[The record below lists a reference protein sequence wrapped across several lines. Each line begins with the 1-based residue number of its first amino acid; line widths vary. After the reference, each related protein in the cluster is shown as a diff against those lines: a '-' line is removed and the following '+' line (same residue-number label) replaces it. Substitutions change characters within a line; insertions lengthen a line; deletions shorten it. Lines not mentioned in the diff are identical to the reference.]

1 MITGKKYKASKQ
13 KSKTKKKKR
22 RQKNK
27 KLSSPKDIFEELV
40 KHGMIEKSCISK
52 FNEFKG
58 EVSYSGSILRGDP
71 YNLNPPYGLGDV
83 RQVSG

>member
-1 MITGKKYKASKQ
+1 MTIGKNYKAPKQ
-13 KSKTKKKKR
+13 KSETKKKKR
-22 RQKNK
+22 RQKDK
-27 KLSSPKDIFEELV
+27 KLPNPKDIFEELV

-52 FNEFKG
+52 FNEFEG